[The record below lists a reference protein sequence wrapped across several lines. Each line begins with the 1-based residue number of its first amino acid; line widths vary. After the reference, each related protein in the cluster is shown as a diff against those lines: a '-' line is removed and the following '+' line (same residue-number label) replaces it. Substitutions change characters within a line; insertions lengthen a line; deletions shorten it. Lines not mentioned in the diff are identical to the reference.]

1 MKPLRFDGV
10 LFDLDGTLADTAADI
25 ALALEEAC
33 RELDVPLQRPVLSL
47 VDGSPLEEI
56 FAVLAPGAEPAEFER
71 FAMSYRARY
80 TANGHR
86 LTRIFPGVIDTL
98 EALTM
103 LRPRPRLGVAT
114 ARRAEAARGLC
125 VDMGLARYFDVIEGS
140 GGTTMAPKPS
150 PDLPLTISYLWKMRP
165 ERMILVGDTVRDVL
179 AGRAAGMQTAA
190 VLYGL
195 GDRESIVAAK
205 PDHLLEDLED
215 LLALLTVA

>member
-33 RELDVPLQRPVLSL
+33 RDVGVTMRQPVRSL

-56 FAVLAPGAEPAEFER
+56 FAVLSPGAEPAAFER
-71 FAMSYRARY
+71 FASSYRARY
-80 TANGHR
+80 LANGHR

-98 EALTM
+98 EALTL

-125 VDMGLARYFDVIEGS
+125 VDMGLARYFDTIEGS
-140 GGTTMAPKPS
+140 GGTAMAPKPA
-150 PDLPLTISYLWKMRP
+150 PDLPLTISFLWQMRP
-165 ERMILVGDTVRDVL
+165 ERILFVGDTVRDVL

-195 GDRESIVAAK
+195 GDREAIAAAK
-205 PDHLLEDLED
+205 PDHLLEDIED
-215 LLALLTVA
+215 LLALLSAD